1 MAARVLAR
9 LVLIAMAAGMTAAAA
24 ENPYTPPTSDAF
36 LKSIRGYPFVARAD
50 RREKV
55 RVGVPKITRC
65 MPAAE
70 VRRLIGDPD
79 FGVTGFKNG
88 AQGKV
93 PAMKL
98 WHYVLE
104 KKAAT
109 ETEPGSRITVWLDM
123 NEKTTGVTVHGAP
136 DIESNV
142 SRRPQACE

>member
-9 LVLIAMAAGMTAAAA
+9 IMLFAIATAMTASAA

-36 LKSIRGYPFVARAD
+36 LKAIRSYPFVAAAD
-50 RREKV
+50 RREKISAA
-55 RVGVPKITRC
+55 VPRITLC
-65 MPAAE
+65 MPAAD

-79 FGVTGFKNG
+79 FGLVAFKSG
-88 AQGKV
+88 TQGKV

-109 ETEPGSRITVWLDM
+109 ETEPGSRITVWLDR
-123 NEKTTGVTVHGAP
+123 NERIQGVTVHGAP
-136 DIESNV
+136 DIESTV
-142 SRRPQACE
+142 SRRSQVCA